1 MRQGSGFYRIVCV
14 CLEAVKAKTKG
25 VVMKKLALLVVC
37 VFMVALVAG
46 CAQKSETQQLKEDM
60 NKAGKKLSNELQG
73 LTK

>member
-1 MRQGSGFYRIVCV
+1 MRQGSGFYRIVYV

-60 NKAGKKLSNELQG
+60 NKAGKKLNNELQG